1 MAVVTR
7 SLLSLTAASG
17 NPTTAIFVCIPPA
30 GMDLDLNLV
39 RFNADDRTRIDLGR
53 HIRTLSCFVT
63 NILQELFFSSKADPV
78 GETIRDL
85 KVG

>member
-17 NPTTAIFVCIPPA
+17 NPTTAILSVFPPPRVE
-30 GMDLDLNLV
+30 LDLNLV
-39 RFNADDRTRIDLGR
+39 RFNANDCTRIDLGR

-63 NILQELFFSSKADPV
+63 NICKNCFFQQSASV